1 MDTDREKKYRNE
13 FNKIYKNMQLLSEW
27 LKPVSAEEFIS
38 DAKTRY
44 ASYKAFQEIIEALMD
59 ISAMIVKDIGEEPK
73 DDYTNLETLVKHKVI
88 SLEQSDTLASANSLR
103 NWIIHRYNKIN
114 DSVAYERML
123 DLIKNIEDI
132 VEVFTSWLEK
142 I

>member
-123 DLIKNIEDI
+123 DLIENIEDI